1 MRQNYWMNEW
11 VNEKEEKTMNQ
22 STIMI
27 IIFIFFKTLGGF
39 VKQQ

>member
-1 MRQNYWMNEW
+1 MGEW
-11 VNEKEEKTMNQ
+11 KEEKIYEPTDNQ
-22 STIMI
+22 VI